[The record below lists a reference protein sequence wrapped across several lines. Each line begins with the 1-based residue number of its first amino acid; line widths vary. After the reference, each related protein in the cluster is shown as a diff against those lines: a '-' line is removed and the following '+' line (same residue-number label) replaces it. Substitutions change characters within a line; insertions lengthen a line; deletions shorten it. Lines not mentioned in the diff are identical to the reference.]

1 MEEKHAHVATK
12 NAGRIARP
20 VASTEPS
27 YDELSVLRTDLVQKI
42 SSVVGECHVAPQDGQ
57 ELTDVVQAYNAS
69 LKELRT
75 IREDAVGFIEL
86 LCGRHFVHDDQHVS
100 GTRQS
105 VKTASDVATT
115 AGKPRDFLTLNPIRV
130 SVNLEPG
137 LFGLSVLEGARQL
150 QADLRQ
156 SVEDF
161 VANFLEIM
169 DRLVELRVVGT
180 IDWPVPTACRFRFF
194 HVKLETVKDT
204 HVTGISSRNGR
215 DWKQTYRQ
223 TETAHT
229 LHGEQ
234 QHLAQARRTELP
246 AYQQTMPIRV
256 RELCD
261 QIPIWLE
268 ERIDVVDGDLFR
280 CDTVQKHLKTEQH
293 SEFVE
298 ETKLP
303 YVFDPAITLGPFV
316 LASWLSDEVD
326 AERHR
331 AQQQAHSRRQEVEQQ
346 QDLAKQQ
353 SYRPPVIAASLQ
365 LIPFALQL
373 LALAFWP
380 SLYWG
385 VLGLALLLVIPCL
398 FMMRGVAIAHG
409 VRPDATLYLIVAG
422 AAALAVLG
430 LHVIVLAASYQTFSL
445 LLLGVCL
452 VGVSVFL
459 AREFVTLL
467 RAGG

>member
-1 MEEKHAHVATK
+1 
-12 NAGRIARP
+12 
-20 VASTEPS
+20 
-27 YDELSVLRTDLVQKI
+27 
-42 SSVVGECHVAPQDGQ
+42 
-57 ELTDVVQAYNAS
+57 
-69 LKELRT
+69 
-75 IREDAVGFIEL
+75 
-86 LCGRHFVHDDQHVS
+86 
-100 GTRQS
+100 
-105 VKTASDVATT
+105 
-115 AGKPRDFLTLNPIRV
+115 
-130 SVNLEPG
+130 
-137 LFGLSVLEGARQL
+137 
-150 QADLRQ
+150 
-156 SVEDF
+156 
-161 VANFLEIM
+161 
-169 DRLVELRVVGT
+169 
-180 IDWPVPTACRFRFF
+180 
-194 HVKLETVKDT
+194 
-204 HVTGISSRNGR
+204 
-215 DWKQTYRQ
+215 
-223 TETAHT
+223 
-229 LHGEQ
+229 
-234 QHLAQARRTELP
+234 
-246 AYQQTMPIRV
+246 MPIRV

-331 AQQQAHSRRQEVEQQ
+331 AQQQAHSRRQEAEQQ

-353 SYRPPVIAASLQ
+353 SYRPLVIAASLQ

-373 LALAFWP
+373 LALAFWL
-380 SLYWG
+380 SLHWG
-385 VLGLALLLVIPCL
+385 VLGLALLFVIPC
-398 FMMRGVAIAHG
+398 MIMVRGVAIAHG
-409 VRPDATLYLIVAG
+409 VRPDASLYLIVAG
-422 AAALAVLG
+422 AAALTVSG
-430 LHVIVLAASYQTFSL
+430 LHVFVLAASYQTFSL